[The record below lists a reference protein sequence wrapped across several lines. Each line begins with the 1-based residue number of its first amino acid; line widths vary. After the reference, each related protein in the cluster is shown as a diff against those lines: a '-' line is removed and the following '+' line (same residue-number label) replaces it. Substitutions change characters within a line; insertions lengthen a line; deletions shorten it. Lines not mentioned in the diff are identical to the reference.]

1 MKKVSATGMSLASE
15 KKFFSFNIVSSL
27 LSLVEPLARI
37 YSDILEKPV
46 SPRQT
51 LHLLHVQIAAL
62 MLLLPVSAPLAYY
75 ALATVWCGL
84 ALRGCAE
91 SFRHPKP

>member
-15 KKFFSFNIVSSL
+15 KKFFSFNILPSL

-37 YSDILEKPV
+37 YSDILEHPV

-62 MLLLPVSAPLAYY
+62 MLLLPACAPLMYY

-84 ALRGCAE
+84 ALRGCVEA
-91 SFRHPKP
+91 FRRSKP